1 MDKEK
6 TVRVNSEAQF
16 LIDLPSEIVIIPIVN
31 SPIFPGMIAPI
42 ILSEDKY
49 TTELDNYLSK
59 FNTIALNLVKYKDY
73 SEFPEDTGS
82 EDDEEIEDESIDSQ
96 DDEAEVELARKKKGA
111 PKRIKIQEERDD
123 FDESES
129 MDEDLR
135 VASDADQ
142 KKEKKTGKKSK
153 RSEKQQPLMEPLLTP
168 KDIYK
173 VGVICKVVKKLKLP
187 DGSVNLLVHGM
198 RRYRAVEY
206 SQESP
211 LLLCRPEVFQ
221 DIHEPD
227 EELDAYTRSVINQV
241 KKLSEINPY
250 FNEEMKLAMLNS
262 PSPGSLA
269 DLVAFALSLDV
280 PEAQDFLETL
290 VVKKRFAKLL
300 VYLKREKDVADIQ
313 KKITDEVNDKVNKYQ
328 REYFLREQLK
338 VIRSE
343 LGMEEDE
350 KAKDMKKLREG
361 IEAAGLPEDAKK
373 VAMEELDRLESIPD
387 SSPEYNVTR
396 TYLQWMVHLPW
407 TKASEDKVEIEGARK
422 ILEKDHYGLEKAK
435 ERILEFLAVRKLK
448 PEYDGTILC
457 LAGPPGVGKT
467 SLGHS
472 IARALGRKF
481 YRFSLGGMKDEA
493 EIKGHRRTYVGAM
506 PGKILQALKRVEV
519 NNPVIMLDEIDK
531 IGKSYQ
537 GDPAS
542 ALLEVLDPEQNK
554 TFIDNYLDV
563 SFDLSKVLF
572 IATANYVGE
581 IPEALLDRMELIELS
596 GYTLEEK
603 LSIATKWVIPKQL
616 KKHGLVTKDLKFSNA
631 VLKAIIADYAR
642 EPGVRIMEQMIAKM
656 CRRAALE
663 KVSHKKK
670 SQYEPKVT
678 ELEKILGPKRFETD
692 KAQKP
697 LAPGIVTGLAWTAFG
712 GDILFVESIPLKGK
726 GFKLTGQLGDVMN
739 ESANLAYSFIKKI
752 LQEQIEEEKKKIKAP
767 KKSKTQMKISTTI
780 ETSQSPAKPSEEPQD
795 YLANHEVHLHLPAG
809 ATPKDGPSAGITM
822 ALALY
827 SLATNR
833 KVRGDVAM
841 TGELS
846 LTGKVLP
853 VGGIKEKVLAAK
865 RAGIKEVILPW
876 QNEKDLKEVP
886 ERHRAGLK
894 FFPVKHF
901 DEVLKIALDK

>member
-1 MDKEK
+1 MAPKDKK
-6 TVRVNSEAQF
+6 SKNKGEANVGE
-16 LIDLPSEIVIIPIVN
+16 LPPEVVIIPIVN

-49 TTELDNYLSK
+49 TPELDSYLGKNNYV
-59 FNTIALNLVKYKDY
+59 ALNLVKFKDY
-73 SEFPEDTGS
+73 GEPQDVLQEMGEEQINY
-82 EDDEEIEDESIDSQ
+82 EDD
-96 DDEAEVELARKKKGA
+96 DDEDYVGLSSADDITPKG
-111 PKRIKIQEERDD
+111 I
-123 FDESES
+123 
-129 MDEDLR
+129 
-135 VASDADQ
+135 
-142 KKEKKTGKKSK
+142 
-153 RSEKQQPLMEPLLTP
+153 TP

-173 VGVICKVVKKLKLP
+173 VGVLCKVIKKLKLP
-187 DGSVNLLVHGM
+187 DGSVNLLVHGIK
-198 RRYRAVEY
+198 RYRAFEY
-206 SQESP
+206 IVDSP
-211 LLLCRPEVFQ
+211 LLVAKTEVFS
-221 DIHEPD
+221 DILEPD

-290 VVKKRFAKLL
+290 IVKKRFAKLL

-338 VIRSE
+338 VIRNE
-343 LGMEEDE
+343 LGMDEDD
-350 KAKDMKKLREG
+350 KAKDMKKILEG
-361 IEAAGLPEDAKK
+361 IEEGNLPEDAKK
-373 VAMEELDRLESIPD
+373 AALEELERLESIPD

-396 TYLQWMVHLPW
+396 TYLNWMIQLPW
-407 TKASEDKVEIEGARK
+407 NKVTDDKVDIDAAK
-422 ILEKDHYGLEKAK
+422 KMLEKDHYGLEKAK
-435 ERILEFLAVRKLK
+435 ERIMEFLAVRKLK

-472 IARALGRKF
+472 IAEALGRKF

-506 PGKILQALKRVEV
+506 PGKIIQALKRVEV
-519 NNPVIMLDEIDK
+519 SNPVIMLDEIDK

-542 ALLEVLDPEQNK
+542 SLLEVLDPEQNK

-563 SFDLSKVLF
+563 PFDLSKVLF
-572 IATANYVGE
+572 IATANYIGE

-596 GYTLEEK
+596 GYTIEEK
-603 LSIATKWVIPKQL
+603 LSIAIKWVIPKQL
-616 KKHGLVTKDLKFSNA
+616 KKHGLSSKEFTLKAA
-631 VLKAIIADYAR
+631 VLKALVSDYAR
-642 EPGVRIMEQMIAKM
+642 EPGVRVMEQTIAKL

-663 KVSHKKK
+663 KVSSKRFKKF
-670 SQYEPKVT
+670 EPTVLD
-678 ELEKILGPKRFETD
+678 LEKYLGPKRFESD
-692 KAQKP
+692 MAQKP
-697 LAPGIVTGLAWTAFG
+697 LQPGIVTGLAWTQFG
-712 GDILFVESIPLKGK
+712 GDILFIESIPLKGK
-726 GFKLTGQLGDVMN
+726 GYKLTGQLGDVMG
-739 ESANLAYSFIKKI
+739 ESANLAYSYVKSL
-752 LQEQIEEEKKKIKAP
+752 LQSQIEEEQKKI
-767 KKSKTQMKISTTI
+767 SKTKKVSKKTT
-780 ETSQSPAKPSEEPQD
+780 QSVANTPASVVPAPNPEEATD
-795 YLANHEVHLHLPAG
+795 FLATHEIHLHLPAG

-827 SLATNR
+827 SLATNQM
-833 KVRGDVAM
+833 VRGDLAM

-865 RAGIKEVILPW
+865 RAGIKTIILPW

-886 ERHRAGLK
+886 ERHRKGMM
-894 FFPVKHF
+894 FHPVKHF
-901 DEVLKIALDK
+901 DEVLQIALKKR

>member
-1 MDKEK
+1 MAPKNKKKSPADSVADAPKE
-6 TVRVNSEAQF
+6 V
-16 LIDLPSEIVIIPIVN
+16 VIIPIVN

-49 TTELDNYLSK
+49 TPELDAYLAKNNYV
-59 FNTIALNLVKYKDY
+59 ALNLVKFKDFG
-73 SEFPEDTGS
+73 ETQEVLQEMG
-82 EDDEEIEDESIDSQ
+82 EEQISYEDE
-96 DDEAEVELARKKKGA
+96 
-111 PKRIKIQEERDD
+111 
-123 FDESES
+123 
-129 MDEDLR
+129 DEDEGYTGL
-135 VASDADQ
+135 SSADDITP
-142 KKEKKTGKKSK
+142 KGI
-153 RSEKQQPLMEPLLTP
+153 TP

-173 VGVICKVVKKLKLP
+173 VGVLCKVIKKLKLP

-198 RRYRAVEY
+198 KRYRAVEY
-206 SQESP
+206 IVDSP
-211 LLLCRPEVFQ
+211 LLVAKTEVFS

-290 VVKKRFAKLL
+290 IVKKRFAKLL
-300 VYLKREKDVADIQ
+300 IYLKREKDVADIQ

-338 VIRSE
+338 VIRNE
-343 LGMEEDE
+343 LGMDEDE
-350 KAKDMKKLREG
+350 KAKDMKKIKEG
-361 IEAAGLPEDAKK
+361 IELGHLPEEAKK
-373 VAMEELDRLESIPD
+373 AAMEELERLESIPD

-396 TYLQWMVHLPW
+396 TYLNWMVQLPW
-407 TKASEDKVEIEGARK
+407 NKTTDDKVDIGTARK
-422 ILEKDHYGLEKAK
+422 ILEKDHYGLEKPK
-435 ERILEFLAVRKLK
+435 ERIMEFLAVRKLK

-472 IARALGRKF
+472 IAKALGRKF

-506 PGKILQALKRVEV
+506 PGKIIQALKRVEV

-542 ALLEVLDPEQNK
+542 SLLEVLDPEQNK

-563 SFDLSKVLF
+563 PYDLSKVLF
-572 IATANYVGE
+572 IATANNIGE

-596 GYTLEEK
+596 GYTIEEK
-603 LSIATKWVIPKQL
+603 LSIAMKWVIPKQL
-616 KKHGLVTKDLKFSNA
+616 KKHGLSAKEFTLSSI
-631 VLKAIIADYAR
+631 VLKALVSDYAR
-642 EPGVRIMEQMIAKM
+642 EPGVRVMEQTIAKL

-663 KVSHKKK
+663 KVSSKRFKKFA
-670 SQYEPKVT
+670 PTVPD
-678 ELEKILGPKRFETD
+678 LEKILGPKRFETD
-692 KAQKP
+692 MAQKP
-697 LAPGIVTGLAWTAFG
+697 LSPGIVTGLAWTSFG

-726 GFKLTGQLGDVMN
+726 GFKLTGQLGEVMG
-739 ESANLAYSFIKKI
+739 ESANLAYSYVKKV
-752 LQEQIEEEKKKIKAP
+752 LQSQIELELKKKAAKKVPVKKVVKPVLHTPAP
-767 KKSKTQMKISTTI
+767 AVAA
-780 ETSQSPAKPSEEPQD
+780 PNAEEATD
-795 YLANHEVHLHLPAG
+795 FLATHEIHLHLPAG

-827 SLATNR
+827 SLATNQM
-833 KVRGDVAM
+833 VRGDVAM

-865 RAGIKEVILPW
+865 RAGIKTIILPW

-886 ERHRAGLK
+886 ERHRKGMK

-901 DEVLKIALDK
+901 DDVLKIALKKR

>member
-1 MDKEK
+1 MPPKDKASK
-6 TVRVNSEAQF
+6 AN
-16 LIDLPSEIVIIPIVN
+16 IDSNLLADAPSEVVIIPIVN

-49 TTELDNYLSK
+49 TPELDSYLAKSNYV
-59 FNTIALNLVKYKDY
+59 ALNLVKFKDY
-73 SEFPEDTGS
+73 GEGNEGVLQEMGEEQVDY
-82 EDDEEIEDESIDSQ
+82 EDEE
-96 DDEAEVELARKKKGA
+96 EVYSSLNSVTDLSPKG
-111 PKRIKIQEERDD
+111 I
-123 FDESES
+123 
-129 MDEDLR
+129 
-135 VASDADQ
+135 
-142 KKEKKTGKKSK
+142 
-153 RSEKQQPLMEPLLTP
+153 TP

-173 VGVICKVVKKLKLP
+173 VGVLCKVIKKLKLP

-198 RRYRAVEY
+198 KRYRAIEY
-206 SQESP
+206 ISDTP
-211 LLLCRPEVFQ
+211 LLIARTEVFS

-290 VVKKRFAKLL
+290 IVKKRFAKLL

-338 VIRSE
+338 VIRNE
-343 LGMEEDE
+343 LGLDEDD
-350 KAKDMKKLREG
+350 KAKDIKKMREG
-361 IEAAGLPEDAKK
+361 LEEGNLPEEAKK
-373 VAMEELDRLESIPD
+373 AALEELERLESIPD

-396 TYLQWMVHLPW
+396 TYLNWMVQLPW
-407 TKASEDKVEIEGARK
+407 DKSSDDKVDIDAAKK
-422 ILEKDHYGLEKAK
+422 ILEKDHYGLEKPK
-435 ERILEFLAVRKLK
+435 ERIMEFLAVRKLK

-472 IARALGRKF
+472 IAKALGRKF

-506 PGKILQALKRVEV
+506 PGKIIQALKRVEV

-563 SFDLSKVLF
+563 PFDLSKVLF

-581 IPEALLDRMELIELS
+581 IPEALLDRMELIDLS
-596 GYTLEEK
+596 GYTIEEK

-616 KKHGLVTKDLKFSNA
+616 KKHGLSSKEFSIGVP
-631 VLKAIIADYAR
+631 VLKALVSDYAR
-642 EPGVRIMEQMIAKM
+642 EPGVRVMEQFIAKL

-663 KVSHKKK
+663 KVSNKRFKKFAP
-670 SQYEPKVT
+670 SVAD
-678 ELEKILGPKRFETD
+678 LEKILGSKRFETD
-692 KAQKP
+692 MAQQP
-697 LAPGIVTGLAWTAFG
+697 LMPGVVTGLAWTSFG

-726 GFKLTGQLGDVMN
+726 GFKLTGQLGDVMG
-739 ESANLAYSFIKKI
+739 ESANLAYSYVKRV
-752 LQEQIEEEKKKIKAP
+752 LQSQIEEEQLKSNKKVSKKAKNVQVVP
-767 KKSKTQMKISTTI
+767 TPSNV
-780 ETSQSPAKPSEEPQD
+780 PAPNPEEATD
-795 YLANHEVHLHLPAG
+795 FLATHEIHLHLPAG
-809 ATPKDGPSAGITM
+809 ATPKDGPSAGVTM

-827 SLATNR
+827 SLATHQM
-833 KVRGDVAM
+833 VRGDVAM

-865 RAGIKEVILPW
+865 RAGIKQIILPW

-886 ERHRAGLK
+886 ERHRKGLK
-894 FFPVKHF
+894 FHPVKHF
-901 DEVLKIALDK
+901 DEVLKIALKKK

>member
-1 MDKEK
+1 MPPKDKNAKANNESQII
-6 TVRVNSEAQF
+6 TD
-16 LIDLPSEIVIIPIVN
+16 IPSEVVIIPIVN

-49 TTELDNYLSK
+49 TPELDGYLSK
-59 FNTIALNLVKYKDY
+59 NNYVALNLVKFKDFGEQE
-73 SEFPEDTGS
+73 SVPMEMDEEPEDF
-82 EDDEEIEDESIDSQ
+82 E
-96 DDEAEVELARKKKGA
+96 
-111 PKRIKIQEERDD
+111 QEETPAT
-123 FDESES
+123 SAS
-129 MDEDLR
+129 ISSDL
-135 VASDADQ
+135 S
-142 KKEKKTGKKSK
+142 SK
-153 RSEKQQPLMEPLLTP
+153 GISP

-173 VGVICKVVKKLKLP
+173 VGVLCKVIKKLKLP

-198 RRYRAVEY
+198 KRYRAIDY
-206 SQESP
+206 TADSP
-211 LLLCRPEVFQ
+211 LLIAKTEVFN

-290 VVKKRFAKLL
+290 IVKKRFAKLL

-338 VIRSE
+338 VIRNE
-343 LGMEEDE
+343 LGLDEDD
-350 KAKDMKKLREG
+350 KAKDMKKIKEALDEG
-361 IEAAGLPEDAKK
+361 GLPEDAKK
-373 VAMEELDRLESIPD
+373 AALEELERLESIPD

-396 TYLQWMVHLPW
+396 TYLNWMVQLPW
-407 TKASEDKVEIEGARK
+407 KKATEDKVDIEAAKK
-422 ILEKDHYGLEKAK
+422 ILEKDHYGLEKPK
-435 ERILEFLAVRKLK
+435 ERIMEFLAVRKLK

-457 LAGPPGVGKT
+457 LSGPPGVGKT

-472 IARALGRKF
+472 IAKALGRKF

-506 PGKILQALKRVEV
+506 PGKIIQALKRVEV

-563 SFDLSKVLF
+563 PFDLSKVLF
-572 IATANYVGE
+572 ISTANYVGE

-596 GYTLEEK
+596 GYTIEEK
-603 LSIATKWVIPKQL
+603 LSIAIKWVIPKQL
-616 KKHGLVTKDLKFSNA
+616 KKHGLSNKEFILGVP
-631 VLKAIIADYAR
+631 VLKALISDYAR
-642 EPGVRIMEQMIAKM
+642 EPGVRVMEQTIAKL

-663 KVSHKKK
+663 KVSNKRFKKF
-670 SQYEPKVT
+670 SPAVAD
-678 ELEKILGPKRFETD
+678 LEKILGSKRFETD

-697 LAPGIVTGLAWTAFG
+697 LQPGIVTGLAWTSFG

-726 GFKLTGQLGDVMN
+726 GFKLTGQLGEVMG
-739 ESANLAYSFIKKI
+739 ESANLAYSYVKRI
-752 LQEQIEEEKKKIKAP
+752 LQGQIEEELKKVKKKVSA
-767 KKSKTQMKISTTI
+767 KSIPVKTAITNV
-780 ETSQSPAKPSEEPQD
+780 PVANAEEATD
-795 YLANHEVHLHLPAG
+795 FLATHEIHLHLPAG

-827 SLATNR
+827 SLATHQM
-833 KVRGDVAM
+833 VRGDVAM

-865 RAGIKEVILPW
+865 RAGIKEIILPW

-886 ERHRAGLK
+886 ERHRKGMR
-894 FFPVKHF
+894 FHPVKHF
-901 DEVLKIALDK
+901 DEVLKIALKRR

>member
-1 MDKEK
+1 MSKK
-6 TVRVNSEAQF
+6 TAKANTASQIVSET
-16 LIDLPSEIVIIPIVN
+16 PSEVVIIPIVN

-49 TTELDNYLSK
+49 TPELDSYLTKNNYV
-59 FNTIALNLVKYKDY
+59 ALNLVKFKDFGEVPEGILQEMDEEQIDYDGEDEDY
-73 SEFPEDTGS
+73 SVNLGS
-82 EDDEEIEDESIDSQ
+82 D
-96 DDEAEVELARKKKGA
+96 AA
-111 PKRIKIQEERDD
+111 PKGI
-123 FDESES
+123 
-129 MDEDLR
+129 
-135 VASDADQ
+135 
-142 KKEKKTGKKSK
+142 
-153 RSEKQQPLMEPLLTP
+153 TP
-168 KDIYK
+168 KDIYR
-173 VGVICKVVKKLKLP
+173 VGVLCKVIKKLKLP

-198 RRYRAVEY
+198 KRYRAVEY
-206 SQESP
+206 TADAP
-211 LLLCRPEVFQ
+211 LLIARTEVFN

-290 VVKKRFAKLL
+290 IVKKRFAKLL

-338 VIRSE
+338 VIRNE
-343 LGMEEDE
+343 LGMDEDD
-350 KAKDMKKLREG
+350 KAKDLKKIKEG
-361 IEAAGLPEDAKK
+361 IEEAKLPEDANK
-373 VAMEELDRLESIPD
+373 AALEELERLESIPD

-396 TYLQWMVHLPW
+396 TYLNWMVQLPW
-407 TKASEDKVEIEGARK
+407 SKATDDLVNIEAAKK
-422 ILEKDHYGLEKAK
+422 ILEKDHYGLEKPK

-472 IARALGRKF
+472 IAKALGRKF
-481 YRFSLGGMKDEA
+481 YRFSLGGMRDEA

-506 PGKILQALKRVEV
+506 PGKIIQALKRVEV

-563 SFDLSKVLF
+563 PFDLSKVLF

-596 GYTLEEK
+596 GYTIEEK

-616 KKHGLVTKDLKFSNA
+616 KKHGLAAKEFSLSAA
-631 VLKAIIADYAR
+631 VLKSLVSDYAR
-642 EPGVRIMEQMIAKM
+642 EPGVRVMEQFVAKL

-663 KVSHKKK
+663 KVSNKRFKKF
-670 SQYEPKVT
+670 SPT
-678 ELEKILGPKRFETD
+678 IAELETYLGPKRFETD
-692 KAQKP
+692 MAQKP
-697 LAPGIVTGLAWTAFG
+697 LMPGVVTGLAWTSFG

-726 GFKLTGQLGDVMN
+726 GFKLTGQLGEVMG
-739 ESANLAYSFIKKI
+739 ESANLAYSYVKRI
-752 LQEQIEEEKKKIKAP
+752 LQSQIEEESSKSKKITKKVSKNSKNKEEIPATSNVPAP
-767 KKSKTQMKISTTI
+767 N
-780 ETSQSPAKPSEEPQD
+780 AEEATD
-795 YLANHEVHLHLPAG
+795 FLATHEIHLHLPAG

-827 SLATNR
+827 SLATHQM
-833 KVRGDVAM
+833 VRGDVAM

-865 RAGIKEVILPW
+865 RAGIKEIILPW

-886 ERHRAGLK
+886 ERHRKGLR
-894 FFPVKHF
+894 FHPVKHF
-901 DEVLKIALDK
+901 DEVLKIALKKK

>member
-1 MDKEK
+1 MARAKK
-6 TVRVNSEAQF
+6 PVKANSDAAFVGDVPAEV
-16 LIDLPSEIVIIPIVN
+16 VIIPIVN

-42 ILSEDKY
+42 ILSQDKY
-49 TTELDNYLSK
+49 TPELDLYLARHSHL
-59 FNTIALNLVKYKDY
+59 ALNLVKFKDHI
-73 SEFPEDTGS
+73 GG
-82 EDDEEIEDESIDSQ
+82 DS
-96 DDEAEVELARKKKGA
+96 D
-111 PKRIKIQEERDD
+111 ID
-123 FDESES
+123 FDEEE
-129 MDEDLR
+129 MPEHDIQEAPE
-135 VASDADQ
+135 ASAA
-142 KKEKKTGKKSK
+142 
-153 RSEKQQPLMEPLLTP
+153 PLTP
-168 KDIYK
+168 KDIYR
-173 VGVICKVVKKLKLP
+173 VGVLCKVVKKLKLP

-198 RRYRAVEY
+198 KRYRATEY
-206 SQESP
+206 ISESP
-211 LLLCRPEVFQ
+211 LLTCKPEVFQ

-338 VIRSE
+338 VIRNE
-343 LGMEEDE
+343 LGMDEDE
-350 KAKDMKKLREG
+350 KAKDMKKIRESL
-361 IEAAGLPEDAKK
+361 EAAQLPEDANK
-373 VAMEELDRLESIPD
+373 VALEELDRLESIPD

-396 TYLQWMVHLPW
+396 TYLQWMVQLPW
-407 TKASEDKVEIEGARK
+407 NKFSDEEVDIVAAKK

-457 LAGPPGVGKT
+457 LSGPPGVGKT

-481 YRFSLGGMKDEA
+481 YRFSLGGMRDEA

-506 PGKILQALKRVEV
+506 PGKVIQALKRVEV

-531 IGKSYQ
+531 LGKSYQ

-563 SFDLSKVLF
+563 PFDLSKVLF

-581 IPEALLDRMELIELS
+581 IPEALLDRMELIEIS

-603 LSIATKWVIPKQL
+603 LSIVTKWVIPKQL
-616 KKHGLVTKDLKFSNA
+616 KKHGLTTKDIKLSSA
-631 VLKAIIADYAR
+631 VLKALISDYAR
-642 EPGVRIMEQMIAKM
+642 EPGVRVMEQLIAKL
-656 CRRAALE
+656 CRRAALDKVSSKKRTPYAPKPIDLE
-663 KVSHKKK
+663 KV
-670 SQYEPKVT
+670 
-678 ELEKILGPKRFETD
+678 LGSKRFETD
-692 KAQKP
+692 KAEKP
-697 LAPGIVTGLAWTAFG
+697 LMPGVVTGLAWTAFG
-712 GDILFVESIPLKGK
+712 GDILFIESIPLKGK

-739 ESANLAYSFIKKI
+739 ESANLAYSFIKKM
-752 LQEQIEEEKKKIKAP
+752 LQEELDLAKAKEKKKPLKKGNSVTSIEKAQEA
-767 KKSKTQMKISTTI
+767 TKIT
-780 ETSQSPAKPSEEPQD
+780 PPSVAEEATD
-795 YLANHEVHLHLPAG
+795 FLATHEVHLHLPAG

-827 SLATNR
+827 SLATKR
-833 KVRGDVAM
+833 MVRGDVAM

-865 RAGIKEVILPW
+865 RAGIKTIIMPW

-886 ERHRAGLK
+886 ERHRKGMK
-894 FFPVKHF
+894 FYPVKHF
-901 DEVLKIALDK
+901 NEVLKIALKK

>member
-1 MDKEK
+1 MAKEK
-6 TVRVNSEAQF
+6 KNMKANSDAQF
-16 LIDLPSEIVIIPIVN
+16 LGDVPSEVVIIPIVN

-49 TTELDNYLSK
+49 TPELDGYLARHNY
-59 FNTIALNLVKYKDY
+59 IALNLVKFKDH
-73 SEFPEDTGS
+73 PEPMGD
-82 EDDEEIEDESIDSQ
+82 EDES
-96 DDEAEVELARKKKGA
+96 DEMDE
-111 PKRIKIQEERDD
+111 
-123 FDESES
+123 DESEGAGL
-129 MDEDLR
+129 EHDLSG
-135 VASDADQ
+135 APEATN
-142 KKEKKTGKKSK
+142 K
-153 RSEKQQPLMEPLLTP
+153 PLTP
-168 KDIYK
+168 HDIYK
-173 VGVICKVVKKLKLP
+173 VGVLCKIVKKLKLP

-198 RRYRAVEY
+198 RRYRALEY
-206 SQESP
+206 TGDTP
-211 LLLCRPEVFQ
+211 LLLCRPEVFS

-338 VIRSE
+338 VIRAE
-343 LGMEEDE
+343 LGMDEDE
-350 KAKDMKKLREG
+350 KAKDMKKLREQL
-361 IEAAGLPEDAKK
+361 EAAGLPEDAQK
-373 VAMEELDRLESIPD
+373 VAMEELERLESIPD

-396 TYLQWMVHLPW
+396 TYIQWMVQLPW
-407 TKASEDKVEIEGARK
+407 NKHSEDIADIASARK

-457 LAGPPGVGKT
+457 LSGPPGVGKT

-481 YRFSLGGMKDEA
+481 YRFSLGGMRDEA

-506 PGKILQALKRVEV
+506 PGKVIQALKRVEV

-531 IGKSYQ
+531 LGKSYQ

-563 SFDLSKVLF
+563 PFDLSKVLF

-581 IPEALLDRMELIELS
+581 IPEALLDRMELIEIS

-603 LSIATKWVIPKQL
+603 LSIVTKWVIPKQL
-616 KKHGLVTKDLKFSNA
+616 KKHGLTTKDLKLSTA
-631 VLKAIIADYAR
+631 VLRALISDYAR
-642 EPGVRIMEQMIAKM
+642 EPGVRVMEQLIAKL

-663 KVSHKKK
+663 KVSSKKRAA
-670 SQYEPKVT
+670 YAPT
-678 ELEKILGPKRFETD
+678 PAELEKILGSKRFETD
-692 KAQKP
+692 KAEAP
-697 LAPGIVTGLAWTAFG
+697 LMPGIVTGLAWTAFG
-712 GDILFVESIPLKGK
+712 GDILFIESIPLKGK

-739 ESANLAYSFIKKI
+739 ESANLAYSFVKKM
-752 LQEQIEEEKKKIKAP
+752 LQEELEAAKIKDNAKKKP
-767 KKSKTQMKISTTI
+767 LSKTKMVDVSKLQAPGITP
-780 ETSQSPAKPSEEPQD
+780 PAVAEEATD
-795 YLANHEVHLHLPAG
+795 FLATHEVHLHLPAG

-827 SLATNR
+827 SLATKR

-865 RAGIKEVILPW
+865 RAGIKEIILPW

-886 ERHRAGLK
+886 ERHRKGMK
-894 FFPVKHF
+894 FYPVRHF
-901 DEVLKIALDK
+901 HEVLKIALRK

>member
-1 MDKEK
+1 MAIKDKASKATKDSSALSDSPRE
-6 TVRVNSEAQF
+6 V
-16 LIDLPSEIVIIPIVN
+16 VIIPIVN

-49 TTELDNYLSK
+49 TPELDSYLAKSNYV
-59 FNTIALNLVKYKDY
+59 ALNLVKFKDFGEGQDVLQEMDEEQVSY
-73 SEFPEDTGS
+73 
-82 EDDEEIEDESIDSQ
+82 EDDEEIEE
-96 DDEAEVELARKKKGA
+96 KGPVPYPGLTSDGDNV
-111 PKRIKIQEERDD
+111 PKGI
-123 FDESES
+123 
-129 MDEDLR
+129 
-135 VASDADQ
+135 
-142 KKEKKTGKKSK
+142 
-153 RSEKQQPLMEPLLTP
+153 TP

-173 VGVICKVVKKLKLP
+173 VGVVCKVIKKLKLP

-198 RRYRAVEY
+198 KRYRAVEY
-206 SQESP
+206 ISDAP
-211 LLLCRPEVFQ
+211 LLITRTEVFN

-290 VVKKRFAKLL
+290 IVKKRFAKLL

-338 VIRSE
+338 VIRNE
-343 LGMEEDE
+343 LGMDEDD
-350 KAKDMKKLREG
+350 KAKDLKKIKEALEEG
-361 IEAAGLPEDAKK
+361 GLPEEALK
-373 VAMEELDRLESIPD
+373 AATEEMERLESIPD

-396 TYLQWMVHLPW
+396 TYLNWMVQLPW
-407 TKASEDKVEIEGARK
+407 NKQTNDEVDIDQSKK
-422 ILEKDHYGLEKAK
+422 ILDKDHYGLEKPK
-435 ERILEFLAVRKLK
+435 ERIMEFLAVRKLK
-448 PEYDGTILC
+448 SEYDGTILC

-472 IARALGRKF
+472 IAKALGRKF

-506 PGKILQALKRVEV
+506 PGKIIQALKRVEV

-563 SFDLSKVLF
+563 PFDLSKVLF

-581 IPEALLDRMELIELS
+581 IPEALLDRMELIDLS
-596 GYTLEEK
+596 GYTIEEK
-603 LSIATKWVIPKQL
+603 LSIASRWVIPKQL
-616 KKHGLVTKDLKFSNA
+616 KKHGISAKEFTLSAV
-631 VLKAIIADYAR
+631 VLKSLVSDYAR
-642 EPGVRIMEQMIAKM
+642 EPGVRVMEQLIAKL

-663 KVSHKKK
+663 KVSNKKFK
-670 SQYEPKVT
+670 KFAPTVPD
-678 ELEKILGPKRFETD
+678 LEKYLGPKRFETD
-692 KAQKP
+692 MAQKP
-697 LAPGIVTGLAWTAFG
+697 LQPGIVTGLAWTSFG
-712 GDILFVESIPLKGK
+712 GDILFIESIPLRGK
-726 GFKLTGQLGDVMN
+726 GFKLTGQLGDVMS
-739 ESANLAYSFIKKI
+739 ESANLAYSYVRRVLQSQIEAENKKKPAAKKI
-752 LQEQIEEEKKKIKAP
+752 PIKNKLPGVEQTPPPAVPAPNPEEAN
-767 KKSKTQMKISTTI
+767 
-780 ETSQSPAKPSEEPQD
+780 D
-795 YLANHEVHLHLPAG
+795 FLANHEVHLHLPAG

-827 SLATNR
+827 SLATNQM
-833 KVRGDVAM
+833 VRGDIAM

-865 RAGIKEVILPW
+865 RAGIKEIILPW

-886 ERHRAGLK
+886 ERHRKGMK
-894 FFPVKHF
+894 FHPVRHF
-901 DEVLKIALDK
+901 DEVLKVALKRR

>member
-1 MDKEK
+1 MAKDL
-6 TVRVNSEAQF
+6 TARANSESNPVN
-16 LIDLPSEIVIIPIVN
+16 DLPSEVVIIPIVN

-49 TTELDNYLSK
+49 TPELDSYLSK
-59 FNTIALNLVKYKDY
+59 NSYVALNLVKFKEY
-73 SEFPEDTGS
+73 PEGQ
-82 EDDEEIEDESIDSQ
+82 EVFQEMDEVVETEE
-96 DDEAEVELARKKKGA
+96 EVEDSYEHASLTEISPKG
-111 PKRIKIQEERDD
+111 I
-123 FDESES
+123 
-129 MDEDLR
+129 
-135 VASDADQ
+135 
-142 KKEKKTGKKSK
+142 TSK
-153 RSEKQQPLMEPLLTP
+153 DVYR
-168 KDIYK
+168 
-173 VGVICKVVKKLKLP
+173 VGVMCKVIKKLKLP

-198 RRYRAVEY
+198 KRYRAVEFTAD
-206 SQESP
+206 SP
-211 LLLCRPEVFQ
+211 LLIARTEVFN

-343 LGMEEDE
+343 LGLDEDD
-350 KAKDMKKLREG
+350 KAKDIKKIRETLEE
-361 IEAAGLPEDAKK
+361 INMPEDAKK
-373 VAMEELDRLESIPD
+373 AALEELERLESIPD

-396 TYLQWMVHLPW
+396 TYLNWMVQLPW
-407 TKASEDKVEIEGARK
+407 DKESEDDVDIESAKK
-422 ILEKDHYGLEKAK
+422 ILEKDHYGLERPK

-472 IARALGRKF
+472 IAKALGRKF
-481 YRFSLGGMKDEA
+481 YRFSLGGMRDEA

-506 PGKILQALKRVEV
+506 PGKLIQALKRVEV

-531 IGKSYQ
+531 IGKSFQ

-563 SFDLSKVLF
+563 PFDLSKVLF

-596 GYTLEEK
+596 GYTIEEK
-603 LSIATKWVIPKQL
+603 ISIANKWVIPKQL
-616 KKHGLVTKDLKFSNA
+616 KKHGLTTKDFSLGVP
-631 VLKAIIADYAR
+631 VLKALVSDYAR
-642 EPGVRIMEQMIAKM
+642 EPGVRVMEQFVAKL
-656 CRRAALE
+656 CRKAALDKVSNKKFKKFSPTVNDLE
-663 KVSHKKK
+663 KV
-670 SQYEPKVT
+670 
-678 ELEKILGPKRFETD
+678 LGPKRFESD

-697 LAPGIVTGLAWTAFG
+697 LQPGIVTGLAWTSFG
-712 GDILFVESIPLKGK
+712 GDILFIESIPLKGK

-739 ESANLAYSFIKKI
+739 ESANLAYSYVQSLLQAEIENMKPKAKAKAKKG
-752 LQEQIEEEKKKIKAP
+752 EETK
-767 KKSKTQMKISTTI
+767 
-780 ETSQSPAKPSEEPQD
+780 PAGPCPEEAQD
-795 YLANHEVHLHLPAG
+795 FLANHQIHLHLPAG

-827 SLATNR
+827 SLAT
-833 KVRGDVAM
+833 KQMVRGDIAM

-865 RAGIKEVILPW
+865 RAGIKEIILPW

-886 ERHRAGLK
+886 ERHRKGMK
-894 FFPVKHF
+894 FYPVKHF
-901 DEVLKIALDK
+901 DEVLKIGLKKR

>member
-1 MDKEK
+1 MAPKDKNAKANAESNI
-6 TVRVNSEAQF
+6 VAEV
-16 LIDLPSEIVIIPIVN
+16 PSEVVIIPIVN

-49 TTELDNYLSK
+49 TPELDGYLTKNNYV
-59 FNTIALNLVKYKDY
+59 ALNLVKFKD
-73 SEFPEDTGS
+73 SNETDNVPQEMD
-82 EDDEEIEDESIDSQ
+82 EEEIEFE
-96 DDEAEVELARKKKGA
+96 
-111 PKRIKIQEERDD
+111 P
-123 FDESES
+123 
-129 MDEDLR
+129 EDL
-135 VASDADQ
+135 S
-142 KKEKKTGKKSK
+142 TKSSYSNDLIPK
-153 RSEKQQPLMEPLLTP
+153 GISP

-173 VGVICKVVKKLKLP
+173 VGVLCKVIKKLKLP

-198 RRYRAVEY
+198 KRYRAVEY
-206 SQESP
+206 VSDSP
-211 LLLCRPEVFQ
+211 LLIAKTEVFN

-290 VVKKRFAKLL
+290 IVKKRFAKLL

-338 VIRSE
+338 VIRNE
-343 LGMEEDE
+343 LGLDEDD
-350 KAKDMKKLREG
+350 KAKDIKKIRELLDEG
-361 IEAAGLPEDAKK
+361 ALPEEAKK
-373 VAMEELDRLESIPD
+373 AALEELERLESIPD

-396 TYLQWMVHLPW
+396 TYLNWMVQLPW
-407 TKASEDKVEIEGARK
+407 SKASDDKVDIEAAKK
-422 ILEKDHYGLEKAK
+422 ILEKDHYGLEKPK

-472 IARALGRKF
+472 IAKALGRKF

-506 PGKILQALKRVEV
+506 PGKIIQALKRVEV
-519 NNPVIMLDEIDK
+519 HNPVIMLDEIDK

-563 SFDLSKVLF
+563 PFDLSKVLF

-596 GYTLEEK
+596 GYTIEEK
-603 LSIATKWVIPKQL
+603 LSIASKWVIPKQL
-616 KKHGLVTKDLKFSNA
+616 KKHGLTSKEFMLGMP
-631 VLKAIIADYAR
+631 VLKSLISDYAR
-642 EPGVRIMEQMIAKM
+642 EPGVRVMEQMIAKL

-663 KVSHKKK
+663 KVSNKKFK
-670 SQYEPKVT
+670 KFSPLVT
-678 ELEKILGPKRFETD
+678 DLEKSLGSKRFETD
-692 KAQKP
+692 KAQRP
-697 LAPGIVTGLAWTAFG
+697 LQPGIVTGLAWTAFG

-726 GFKLTGQLGDVMN
+726 GFKLTGQLGEVMG
-739 ESANLAYSFIKKI
+739 ESANLAYSYVKRI
-752 LQEQIEEEKKKIKAP
+752 LQGQIEEELKKTKKVSKKIVKKPVLQNVPPVTNVPAP
-767 KKSKTQMKISTTI
+767 N
-780 ETSQSPAKPSEEPQD
+780 PEEATD
-795 YLANHEVHLHLPAG
+795 FLATHEIHLHLPAG

-827 SLATNR
+827 SLATHQM
-833 KVRGDVAM
+833 VRGDVAM

-865 RAGIKEVILPW
+865 RAGIKEIILPW

-886 ERHRAGLK
+886 ERHRKGLR
-894 FFPVKHF
+894 FHPVKHF
-901 DEVLKIALDK
+901 DEVLRIALKNK

>member
-1 MDKEK
+1 MSKK
-6 TVRVNSEAQF
+6 TAKANTASQIVSET
-16 LIDLPSEIVIIPIVN
+16 PSEVVIIPIVN

-49 TTELDNYLSK
+49 TPELDAYLTKNNYV
-59 FNTIALNLVKYKDY
+59 ALNLVKFKDFG
-73 SEFPEDTGS
+73 EVQEGILQEMDEEQEDYN
-82 EDDEEIEDESIDSQ
+82 EDDEDFSANLGSD
-96 DDEAEVELARKKKGA
+96 AA
-111 PKRIKIQEERDD
+111 PKGI
-123 FDESES
+123 
-129 MDEDLR
+129 
-135 VASDADQ
+135 
-142 KKEKKTGKKSK
+142 
-153 RSEKQQPLMEPLLTP
+153 TP
-168 KDIYK
+168 KDIYR
-173 VGVICKVVKKLKLP
+173 VGVLCKVIKKLKLP

-198 RRYRAVEY
+198 KRYRAVEY
-206 SQESP
+206 TADSP
-211 LLLCRPEVFQ
+211 LLVARTEVFN

-290 VVKKRFAKLL
+290 IVKKRFAKLL

-338 VIRSE
+338 VIRNE
-343 LGMEEDE
+343 LGMDEDD
-350 KAKDMKKLREG
+350 KAKDLKKIKEG
-361 IEAAGLPEDAKK
+361 IEEAKLPEEANK
-373 VAMEELDRLESIPD
+373 AALEELERLESIPD

-396 TYLQWMVHLPW
+396 TYLNWMVQLPW
-407 TKASEDKVEIEGARK
+407 SKATDDLVDIEAAKK
-422 ILEKDHYGLEKAK
+422 ILEKDHYGLEKPK

-472 IARALGRKF
+472 IAKALGRKF
-481 YRFSLGGMKDEA
+481 YRFSLGGMRDEA

-506 PGKILQALKRVEV
+506 PGKIIQALKRVEV

-542 ALLEVLDPEQNK
+542 ALLEVLDPEQNT

-563 SFDLSKVLF
+563 PFDLSKVLF

-596 GYTLEEK
+596 GYTIEEK

-616 KKHGLVTKDLKFSNA
+616 KKHGLTAKEFTLSTA
-631 VLKAIIADYAR
+631 VLKSLVSDYAR
-642 EPGVRIMEQMIAKM
+642 EPGVRVMEQFVAKL
-656 CRRAALE
+656 CRRAALD
-663 KVSHKKK
+663 KVSNKRFKKF
-670 SQYEPKVT
+670 SPT
-678 ELEKILGPKRFETD
+678 TSELESILGPKRFETD
-692 KAQKP
+692 MAQKP
-697 LAPGIVTGLAWTAFG
+697 LMPGVVTGLAWTAFG

-726 GFKLTGQLGDVMN
+726 GFKLTGQLGEVMG
-739 ESANLAYSFIKKI
+739 ESANLAYSYVKRI
-752 LQEQIEEEKKKIKAP
+752 LQSQIEEEASKSKKITKKVSKNSQNKDEVPATSNVPAP
-767 KKSKTQMKISTTI
+767 N
-780 ETSQSPAKPSEEPQD
+780 AEEATD
-795 YLANHEVHLHLPAG
+795 FLATHEIHLHLPAG

-827 SLATNR
+827 SLATHQM
-833 KVRGDVAM
+833 VRGDVAM

-865 RAGIKEVILPW
+865 RAGIKEIILPW

-886 ERHRAGLK
+886 ERHRKGLR
-894 FFPVKHF
+894 FHPVKHF
-901 DEVLKIALDK
+901 DEVLKIALKKK

>member
-1 MDKEK
+1 MARQKKPVKANND
-6 TVRVNSEAQF
+6 AQF
-16 LIDLPSEIVIIPIVN
+16 IGDVPAEVVIIPIVN

-49 TTELDNYLSK
+49 TPELDLYLARHSH
-59 FNTIALNLVKYKDY
+59 IALNLVKFKDQMGVAPM
-73 SEFPEDTGS
+73 EL
-82 EDDEEIEDESIDSQ
+82 DDEGMPEHDIQ
-96 DDEAEVELARKKKGA
+96 EAPEASGA
-111 PKRIKIQEERDD
+111 P
-123 FDESES
+123 
-129 MDEDLR
+129 
-135 VASDADQ
+135 
-142 KKEKKTGKKSK
+142 
-153 RSEKQQPLMEPLLTP
+153 LTA
-168 KDIYK
+168 KDIYR
-173 VGVICKVVKKLKLP
+173 VGVLCKVVKKLKLP

-198 RRYRAVEY
+198 RRYRATEY
-206 SQESP
+206 ISESP
-211 LLLCRPEVFQ
+211 LLTCRPEVFQ

-338 VIRSE
+338 VIRNE
-343 LGMEEDE
+343 LGMDEDE
-350 KAKDMKKLREG
+350 KAKDMKKLRETL
-361 IEAAGLPEDAKK
+361 EAAQLPEDARK

-396 TYLQWMVHLPW
+396 TYIQWMVQLPW
-407 TKASEDKVEIEGARK
+407 NKFSEDEVDISQARK

-457 LAGPPGVGKT
+457 LSGPPGVGKT

-481 YRFSLGGMKDEA
+481 YRFSLGGMRDEA

-506 PGKILQALKRVEV
+506 PGKVIQALKRVEV

-531 IGKSYQ
+531 LGKSYQ

-563 SFDLSKVLF
+563 PFDLSKVLF

-581 IPEALLDRMELIELS
+581 IPEALLDRMELIEIS

-603 LSIATKWVIPKQL
+603 LSIVTKWVIPKQL
-616 KKHGLVTKDLKFSNA
+616 KKHGLTAKDLKLSTA
-631 VLKAIIADYAR
+631 VLKALIADYAR
-642 EPGVRIMEQMIAKM
+642 EPGVRVMEQYIAKL

-663 KVSHKKK
+663 KVSSKKRGAY
-670 SQYEPKVT
+670 SPAPT
-678 ELEKILGPKRFETD
+678 DLEKVLGSKRFETD
-692 KAQKP
+692 KAEKP
-697 LAPGIVTGLAWTAFG
+697 LTPGIVTGLAWTAFG
-712 GDILFVESIPLKGK
+712 GDILQIETLPLKGK
-726 GFKLTGQLGDVMN
+726 GFKLTGQLGEVMN
-739 ESANLAYSFIKKI
+739 ESANLAYSFVKKM
-752 LQEQIEEEKKKIKAP
+752 LQEELDQAKAKEKKKPLKKPKSSVPASKVEDAP
-767 KKSKTQMKISTTI
+767 KATT
-780 ETSQSPAKPSEEPQD
+780 PAVAEEATD
-795 YLANHEVHLHLPAG
+795 FLATHEVHLHLPAG

-827 SLATNR
+827 SLATKR
-833 KVRGDVAM
+833 MVRGDVAM

-865 RAGIKEVILPW
+865 RAGIKDIILPW

-886 ERHRAGLK
+886 ERHRKGMR
-894 FFPVKHF
+894 FYPVRHF
-901 DEVLKIALDK
+901 NEVLKVALKK

>member
-1 MDKEK
+1 MSDKEVK
-6 TVRVNSEAQF
+6 MRINESSNEVTN
-16 LIDLPSEIVIIPIVN
+16 LPEEVVIVPIVN
-31 SPIFPGMIAPI
+31 SPIYPGMIAPI
-42 ILSEDKY
+42 ILSQDKF
-49 TTELDNYLSK
+49 TPELDDAISRSGYIS
-59 FNTIALNLVKYKDY
+59 LNLVKYKEMGSYVGQETDIEPDDMEEEYFDY
-73 SEFPEDTGS
+73 
-82 EDDEEIEDESIDSQ
+82 DDLPDDSM
-96 DDEAEVELARKKKGA
+96 EVT
-111 PKRIKIQEERDD
+111 
-123 FDESES
+123 S
-129 MDEDLR
+129 
-135 VASDADQ
+135 
-142 KKEKKTGKKSK
+142 
-153 RSEKQQPLMEPLLTP
+153 

-173 VGVICKVVKKLKLP
+173 VGVLCKVVKKLKLP

-198 RRYRAVEY
+198 RRYRVT
-206 SQESP
+206 SFLQEHP
-211 LLLCRPEVFQ
+211 LLIARTEVFE

-338 VIRSE
+338 VIRGE
-343 LGMEEDE
+343 LGLDEDD
-350 KAKDMKKLREG
+350 KSKDLNKLRLA
-361 IEAAGLPEDAKK
+361 IEEANMPEDAL
-373 VAMEELDRLESIPD
+373 AAANEELERLENIPD
-387 SSPEYNVTR
+387 SSPEYNVSR
-396 TYLQWMVHLPW
+396 TYLNWMVNLPW
-407 TKASEDKVEIEGARK
+407 DKQTEDNVKIKEAEK
-422 ILEKDHYGLEKAK
+422 ILERDHYGLEKAK

-472 IARALGRKF
+472 IAQSLGRKF
-481 YRFSLGGMKDEA
+481 YRFSLGGMRDEA

-506 PGKILQALKRVEV
+506 PGKLVQALKRVEV

-531 IGKSYQ
+531 IGKSFQ

-563 SFDLSKVLF
+563 PFDLSKVLF

-581 IPEALLDRMELIELS
+581 IPEALLDRMELISLS
-596 GYTLEEK
+596 GYSLEEK
-603 LSIATKWVIPKQL
+603 VKIATKWVIPKQL
-616 KKHGLVTKDLKFSNA
+616 KKHGLTSKDFGLTTSTIKRVIS
-631 VLKAIIADYAR
+631 DYAR
-642 EPGVRIMEQMIAKM
+642 EPGVRVMEQTIAKL
-656 CRRAALE
+656 CRRAAFE
-663 KVSHKKK
+663 KVTKRTRKKFSPAPEK
-670 SQYEPKVT
+670 
-678 ELEKILGPKRFETD
+678 LESMLGPKRFSSE
-692 KAQKP
+692 KVQKP
-697 LAPGIVTGLAWTAFG
+697 LEPGVVTGLAWTAFG
-712 GDILFVESIPLKGK
+712 GDILFIETLPLKGK

-739 ESANLAYSFIKKI
+739 ESANLAYSYVKSM
-752 LQEQIEEEKKKIKAP
+752 LQKELEEEQ
-767 KKSKTQMKISTTI
+767 KSKTKSRRKKINKDERS
-780 ETSQSPAKPSEEPQD
+780 SEEAETF
-795 YLANHEVHLHLPAG
+795 LSKHEIHLHLPAG

-827 SLATNR
+827 SLSKNKKIRSTI
-833 KVRGDVAM
+833 AM

-865 RAGIKEVILPW
+865 RAGIKEIMLPID
-876 QNEKDLKEVP
+876 NEKDLKEVP
-886 ERHRAGLK
+886 EQHRKGLK
-894 FFPVKHF
+894 FYPVAHF
-901 DEVLKIALDK
+901 NEVLKIALR

>member
-1 MDKEK
+1 MAPKDKK
-6 TVRVNSEAQF
+6 AKANSESF
-16 LIDLPSEIVIIPIVN
+16 LADSPSEVVIIPIVN

-49 TTELDNYLSK
+49 TPELDSYLTKHNYV
-59 FNTIALNLVKYKDY
+59 ALNLVKFKD
-73 SEFPEDTGS
+73 FGEDQES
-82 EDDEEIEDESIDSQ
+82 VLQEMDEDQENFEDESEKFGTMTS
-96 DDEAEVELARKKKGA
+96 
-111 PKRIKIQEERDD
+111 
-123 FDESES
+123 
-129 MDEDLR
+129 
-135 VASDADQ
+135 ASDMSP
-142 KKEKKTGKKSK
+142 KGI
-153 RSEKQQPLMEPLLTP
+153 TP

-173 VGVICKVVKKLKLP
+173 VGVLCKVIKKLKLP

-198 RRYRAVEY
+198 KRYRAVEY
-206 SQESP
+206 TADAP
-211 LLLCRPEVFQ
+211 LLIARTEVFN

-290 VVKKRFAKLL
+290 IVKKRFAKLL

-343 LGMEEDE
+343 LGLDEDDKTKDLKKFKEALEE
-350 KAKDMKKLREG
+350 
-361 IEAAGLPEDAKK
+361 AGLPEEAHKA
-373 VAMEELDRLESIPD
+373 AMEELERLESIPD

-396 TYLQWMVHLPW
+396 TYLNWMTQLPW
-407 TKASEDKVEIEGARK
+407 NKESEDNVEIESAK
-422 ILEKDHYGLEKAK
+422 KVLEKDHYGLEKAK

-472 IARALGRKF
+472 IAKALGRKF
-481 YRFSLGGMKDEA
+481 YRFSLGGMRDEA

-506 PGKILQALKRVEV
+506 PGKLIQALKRVEV

-531 IGKSYQ
+531 IGKSFQ
-537 GDPAS
+537 GDPAA

-563 SFDLSKVLF
+563 PFDLSKVLF
-572 IATANYVGE
+572 ISTANYVGE
-581 IPEALLDRMELIELS
+581 IPEALLDRMELIDLS
-596 GYTLEEK
+596 GYTIEEK
-603 LSIATKWVIPKQL
+603 ISIANKWVIPKQL
-616 KKHGLVTKDLKFSNA
+616 KKHGLFSKEFTLGIP
-631 VLKAIIADYAR
+631 VLKALVSDYAR
-642 EPGVRIMEQMIAKM
+642 EPGVRVMEQLIAKL

-663 KVSHKKK
+663 KVTSKKFK
-670 SQYEPKVT
+670 KFSPTVND
-678 ELEKILGPKRFETD
+678 LEKYLGPKRFESD
-692 KAQKP
+692 MAQKP
-697 LAPGIVTGLAWTAFG
+697 LQPGIVTGLAWTAFG
-712 GDILFVESIPLKGK
+712 GDILFIETIPLRGK
-726 GFKLTGQLGDVMN
+726 GFKLTGQLGEVMH
-739 ESANLAYSFIKKI
+739 ESANLAYSYVKGL
-752 LQEQIEEEKKKIKAP
+752 LQKQIEEENLKKNKQDKKKAS
-767 KKSKTQMKISTTI
+767 KKTTPAIST
-780 ETSQSPAKPSEEPQD
+780 SDAPPAPNAEEATD
-795 YLANHEVHLHLPAG
+795 FLATHEIHLHLPAG

-827 SLATNR
+827 SLAT
-833 KVRGDVAM
+833 KQMVKGDVAM

-865 RAGIKEVILPW
+865 RAGIKTIILPW

-886 ERHRAGLK
+886 ERHRKGMK
-894 FFPVKHF
+894 FHPVKHF
-901 DEVLKIALDK
+901 DEVLKIALKIK

>member
-1 MDKEK
+1 MAMKDKNAKANQDAHVVAE
-6 TVRVNSEAQF
+6 
-16 LIDLPSEIVIIPIVN
+16 LPPEVVIIPIVN

-49 TTELDNYLSK
+49 TPELDSYLTKHNYV
-59 FNTIALNLVKYKDY
+59 ALNLVKFKDFG
-73 SEFPEDTGS
+73 EGS
-82 EDDEEIEDESIDSQ
+82 EVLQEMGEEQINYEDDDSAYQ
-96 DDEAEVELARKKKGA
+96 KL
-111 PKRIKIQEERDD
+111 
-123 FDESES
+123 SS
-129 MDEDLR
+129 
-135 VASDADQ
+135 ASDISI
-142 KKEKKTGKKSK
+142 KGI
-153 RSEKQQPLMEPLLTP
+153 TP

-173 VGVICKVVKKLKLP
+173 VGVLCKVIKKLKLP

-198 RRYRAVEY
+198 KRYRAVEY
-206 SQESP
+206 VSDSP
-211 LLLCRPEVFQ
+211 LLVARTEVFN

-338 VIRSE
+338 VIRNE
-343 LGMEEDE
+343 LGLDEDD
-350 KAKDMKKLREG
+350 KAKDVKKIKDALEEG
-361 IEAAGLPEDAKK
+361 GLPEDAKK
-373 VAMEELDRLESIPD
+373 AALEELERLESIPD

-396 TYLQWMVHLPW
+396 TYLNWMTQLPW
-407 TKASEDKVEIEGARK
+407 NKFSDDKVNIDVAKK
-422 ILEKDHYGLEKAK
+422 ILDKDHYGLEKPK
-435 ERILEFLAVRKLK
+435 ERIMEFLAVRKLK

-472 IARALGRKF
+472 IAKALGREF
-481 YRFSLGGMKDEA
+481 YRFSLGGMRDEA

-506 PGKILQALKRVEV
+506 PGKIIQALKRVGV
-519 NNPVIMLDEIDK
+519 NNPVIMLDEVDK
-531 IGKSYQ
+531 IGKSFQ

-563 SFDLSKVLF
+563 PFDLSKVLF
-572 IATANYVGE
+572 IATANYIGE

-596 GYTLEEK
+596 GYTIEEK
-603 LSIATKWVIPKQL
+603 LSIAQKWVIPKQL
-616 KKHGLVTKDLKFSNA
+616 KKHGLSTKEFSLSA
-631 VLKAIIADYAR
+631 DVLKVLVSDYAR
-642 EPGVRIMEQMIAKM
+642 EPGVRVMEQFVAKL

-663 KVSHKKK
+663 KVSSKRAKKF
-670 SQYEPKVT
+670 SPAVT
-678 ELEKILGPKRFETD
+678 DLEKFLGPKRFETD

-697 LAPGIVTGLAWTAFG
+697 LQPGIVTGLAWTSFG
-712 GDILFVESIPLKGK
+712 GDILFIETIPLKGR
-726 GFKLTGQLGDVMN
+726 GFKLTGQLGDVMG
-739 ESANLAYSFIKKI
+739 ESANLAYSYVKSI
-752 LQEQIEEEKKKIKAP
+752 LQAQIEEEKAKELKKAP
-767 KKSKTQMKISTTI
+767 RKKVTKKV
-780 ETSQSPAKPSEEPQD
+780 ESPVAVAAHAVPAPNPEEATDFLAK
-795 YLANHEVHLHLPAG
+795 HEIHLHLPAG

-827 SLATNR
+827 SLSTNQM
-833 KVRGDVAM
+833 VRGDIAM

-865 RAGIKEVILPW
+865 RAGIKEIILPW

-886 ERHRAGLK
+886 ERHRKGMR
-894 FFPVKHF
+894 FYPVKHF
-901 DEVLKIALDK
+901 DEVLKIALKRK